1 MALLSV
7 AMHGLIKHS
16 RMTVDRCATNNEISV
31 RPPSHPLFPFIL
43 HQLSELMLEGYQCV
57 PNGGRIRNN
66 ASHFPDHR
74 SPGVAYERRKTI
86 RKAKMKSQKV
96 VAVAYGSGRC

>member
-1 MALLSV
+1 
-7 AMHGLIKHS
+7 MHGLIKHS
-16 RMTVDRCATNNEISV
+16 RMTVDRCATNNEVSA
-31 RPPSHPLFPFIL
+31 RPPSHPFFPLTPSVIRTDVG
-43 HQLSELMLEGYQCV
+43 SCV

-96 VAVAYGSGRC
+96 VAVAYESERC